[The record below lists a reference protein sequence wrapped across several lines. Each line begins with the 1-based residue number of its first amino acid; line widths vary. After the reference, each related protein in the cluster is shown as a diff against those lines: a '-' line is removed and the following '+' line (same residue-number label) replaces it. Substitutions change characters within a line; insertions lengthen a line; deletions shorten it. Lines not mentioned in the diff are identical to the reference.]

1 MKVSSGEMLFS
12 NPPEKLMAVSLD
24 RSGRGE
30 RWGPPLEIHEAPP
43 PGTPLSSFGWARY
56 SDLALA
62 VSRAC
67 LQGVVTADPARGSDL
82 FCNWW
87 RTRADTEGLVVHT
100 VSYS

>member
-1 MKVSSGEMLFS
+1 MLFS

-62 VSRAC
+62 VSSLAC
-67 LQGVVTADPARGSDL
+67 LQLLQGLKRANPARV
-82 FCNWW
+82 
-87 RTRADTEGLVVHT
+87 RTCATGEDKG
-100 VSYS
+100 

>member
-1 MKVSSGEMLFS
+1 MISPDSDHSSPDLAAVLLSSLRSGEMLFS

-62 VSRAC
+62 VS
-67 LQGVVTADPARGSDL
+67 
-82 FCNWW
+82 
-87 RTRADTEGLVVHT
+87 
-100 VSYS
+100 

>member
-1 MKVSSGEMLFS
+1 MLFS

-67 LQGVVTADPARGSDL
+67 LQLLQGVVTQRG
-82 FCNWW
+82 
-87 RTRADTEGLVVHT
+87 
-100 VSYS
+100 